1 MRYHFKMKA
10 KSLVCVRQERMAGEG
25 TSEYYFNGQAFAGLA
40 ELQAYV
46 QKYYLS

>member
-1 MRYHFKMKA
+1 MRYHFKVKS
-10 KSLVCVRQERMAGEG
+10 KSLVCVKQERMIEG
-25 TSEYYFNGQAFAGLA
+25 VSEYYFNGQVFAGLA